1 MNALEAEGFVV
12 LGGPLRDG
20 ALLIVEA
27 ETVEA
32 VRARLASDPW
42 ERSELLVVASVEP
55 WEILLGSLQP
65 RGRSSV

>member
-1 MNALEAEGFVV
+1 MNTLEAEGFVV

-32 VRARLASDPW
+32 VRARLASDHW
-42 ERSELLVVASVEP
+42 ERSALLVLASAEP
-55 WEILLGSLQP
+55 WEVLLGGLQP
-65 RGRSSV
+65 RPPVSV